1 MKKKTVKVRKERH
14 YRPHAEFFH
23 AAHVHLEHVK
33 ERQRGFYY
41 SLLSAFLMTAFTLE
55 AYLNYV
61 GPIVERGW
69 EDFDKATPLAKLRHV
84 ACVVGVPIDSSSR
97 PMQSII
103 ELFTFRNRMAHP
115 RAMHIVEE
123 HLSTPE
129 EYQKDFYS
137 EPRPDWMAFATE
149 NNALRCHRDVGAII
163 EAINSK
169 LPVPDAFP
177 LMDMPWS
184 GLASAHEQNT

>member
-14 YRPHAEFFH
+14 YRPHAEFYH

-33 ERQRGFYY
+33 EQQPGFYY
-41 SLLSAFLMTAFTLE
+41 SLLSGFLMSAFTLE

-61 GPIVERGW
+61 GPIVEAGW
-69 EDFDKATPLAKLRHV
+69 DDFDKASPLAKLRHV
-84 ACVVGVPIDSSSR
+84 ARVVGVPLDSGCR

-115 RAMHIVEE
+115 RASHVVEE

-129 EYQKDFYS
+129 EYQKHLYS
-137 EPRPDWMAFATE
+137 EPRPEWMAFATE
-149 NNALRCHRDVGAII
+149 DNALRCHADVGAII
-163 EAINSK
+163 EAINAK
-169 LPVPDAFP
+169 LPTPDIAP
-177 LMDMPWS
+177 LTGMMWS
-184 GLASAHEQNT
+184 GSASSA